1 MVALAGCG
9 ASKPGAASTT
19 AADVASSEAPAAEAT
34 ATAEAPAEP
43 EAASTEGVPSEK
55 LVCRVKASNGALS
68 EVYLDWDGT
77 HAVGA
82 LRKVSP
88 SGMVDVTRLR
98 AEKYQGT
105 IIGDATTETD
115 LATHAV
121 MMKAQD
127 GKQYVRV
134 QGDSTWRVCE

>member
-1 MVALAGCG
+1 MVVIAGCG
-9 ASKPGAASTT
+9 ASKTGAASTT
-19 AADVASSEAPAAEAT
+19 AADVASTEAPAAEENA
-34 ATAEAPAEP
+34 APAETP
-43 EAASTEGVPSEK
+43 AEAVSQEGVPSEK
-55 LVCRVKASNGALS
+55 LVCRVKASNGAVA
-68 EVYLDWDGT
+68 EVYLDWDGS

-105 IIGDATTETD
+105 IVGDATTETD

-134 QGDSTWRVCE
+134 QGDSTWRICE